1 MNAAGQKSESG
12 YRAIRIIDPSE
23 GIIVHTIADP
33 LFVQLQA
40 HGIVPIEI
48 ELGVERK
55 IGAQLQIAWSTQQP
69 VVKVDVIMF
78 HYLAALVKLVI
89 AAAIL
94 LRETTCRK
102 GGRPFHVG
110 DDAIDKIAL
119 LLALADIAF
128 LDIFLLGAVLSPI
141 DRRPPQDVYPL
152 FLGGLF
158 DVGIQLI
165 GEACPR
171 GSGECA

>member
-1 MNAAGQKSESG
+1 
-12 YRAIRIIDPSE
+12 
-23 GIIVHTIADP
+23 VHTIADP
-33 LFVQLQA
+33 LFVQLPA

-55 IGAQLQIAWSTQQP
+55 VGAQLQIAWSTQQP

-89 AAAIL
+89 AAAVL

-171 GSGECA
+171 GSGE